1 MTDRPLLHHRRD
13 GGDSGATPLFLGPS
27 IGTSLRIWEAAVPA
41 LAADRAVIRYD
52 LPGHGR
58 SATEA
63 LEDPSPGAT
72 TIAELGYAVLDL
84 ADHLG
89 HERFHYA
96 GVSLG
101 GAVGGWL
108 AIHHPERIASL
119 TLVCSSARFGDPANW
134 HQRAKL
140 VRDEGTGP
148 VADTAAGRWFTP
160 AFAAGGAPI
169 VSALL
174 DDLRG
179 ASPIGYAA
187 CCDALAALD
196 LRGELGSVTAPTLV
210 VAGREDRVTPFAD
223 SRELADGIPG
233 ADLLEVA
240 GAAHLANVERPRA
253 VADALRSHVAAADA
267 READADVRTR
277 ETSNPD
283 PRHSAG
289 MSVRRAV
296 LGDAHV
302 DRAVANTTVFTAD
315 FQDFITRYAWGEI
328 WTRPGLERRIRSA
341 VTLTALVA
349 HGHENE
355 LAMHLRAA
363 LTNGLSRDE
372 IKEILLQTAVYCGVP
387 AANSA
392 FAVAQQVLAE
402 LDDAA
407 PRGGESP
414 N

>member
-1 MTDRPLLHHRRD
+1 MTDRPLLHHRLD
-13 GGDSGATPLFLGPS
+13 GDAGGTPLVLGPS
-27 IGTSLRIWEAAVPA
+27 LGTSLRVWDAAIPA
-41 LAADRAVIRYD
+41 LAAGRTVLRYD
-52 LPGHGR
+52 LPGHGG
-58 SATEA
+58 SAAEVLPDLT
-63 LEDPSPGAT
+63 PGAT
-72 TIAELGYAVLDL
+72 TVADLAAAVLTL

-89 HERFHYA
+89 YQRFDYA

-101 GAVGGWL
+101 GAVGSWL
-108 AIHHPERIASL
+108 AIRNPERIASL
-119 TLVCSSARFGDPANW
+119 AVVCSSARFGDPANW

-148 VADTAAGRWFTP
+148 VADTTPTRWFTP
-160 AFAAGGAPI
+160 AFAAGGRPI

-187 CCDALAALD
+187 CCDALATLD
-196 LRGELGSVTAPTLV
+196 LRGELGSVRAPTLV
-210 VAGREDRVTPFAD
+210 VAGREDPAAPVAQ
-223 SRELADGIPG
+223 SRELADGIAG
-233 ADLLEVA
+233 ANLLEVA
-240 GAAHLANVERPRA
+240 DAAHLANVEQPR
-253 VADALRSHVAAADA
+253 VVVDALLSHLAAAAAQGTAYPD
-267 READADVRTR
+267 
-277 ETSNPD
+277 SSSPD
-283 PRHSAG
+283 PRRSAG

-302 DRAVANTTVFTAD
+302 DRAVANTTAFTAD

-349 HGHENE
+349 HGHHNE

-363 LTNGLSRDE
+363 LTNGLTRDE

-392 FAVAQQVLAE
+392 FAVAQRVLAE
-402 LDDAA
+402 LDETPSHD
-407 PRGGESP
+407 EST